1 MEEYNWADFGPPAA
15 DNQVSYYLRDYFS
28 LGELTK
34 DLQYILCIGCESCF
48 DWLRFPKSG

>member
-1 MEEYNWADFGPPAA
+1 MEEYNWADFGSPAA

-34 DLQYILCIGCESCF
+34 AKIYNIYFALAANLVSIS
-48 DWLRFPKSG
+48 

>member
-1 MEEYNWADFGPPAA
+1 MEEYNWADFGSPAA

-34 DLQYILCIGCESCF
+34 DLLAANLVSIG
-48 DWLRFPKSG
+48 